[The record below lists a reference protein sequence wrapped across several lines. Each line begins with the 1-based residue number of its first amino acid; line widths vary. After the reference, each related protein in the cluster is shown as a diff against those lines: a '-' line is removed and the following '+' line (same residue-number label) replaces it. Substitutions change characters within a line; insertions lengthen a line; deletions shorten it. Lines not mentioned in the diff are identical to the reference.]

1 MDPEKKELAP
11 KDPAAMH
18 VPRRRR
24 TLLPSRR
31 EPGVTERVRTGID
44 HPFLILVIIL
54 LAIGT
59 TFVFSSSYVYAK
71 SRYDDS
77 YFFARSQLIWVGL
90 SLIVLWVMSNVPY
103 HVYKRFAAPLFVI
116 SYILLWFV
124 FFFGADTN
132 GARRWIYFGPIS
144 VQPSE
149 IVKFTVVI
157 LIAKYMTGIYQRN
170 RDLMRTFRYGVLP
183 FGLLVLFLGVPLFLQ
198 PHLSAMVIIFVL
210 IFVLMYLG
218 GVKKGVLFGLLGAG
232 GAAMLGVILFTSH
245 GKSRIENW
253 IHPEL
258 DPLGDGWQPL
268 QSLYAIGSGG
278 FWGAGLGQS
287 KQKHLYLPEP
297 QNDYIFA
304 IVCEEMGWIFAVAVI
319 FLFVLLLWRGL
330 HIARNAPDQFS
341 SLVAT
346 GIIIQIALQV
356 FLNIGVVTN
365 SLPSTGVSLPFF
377 SYGGSSLIIFMAE
390 MGVILNISKQSTIE
404 KT

>member
-1 MDPEKKELAP
+1 MDPKNSIEKK
-11 KDPAAMH
+11 DPSEIRP
-18 VPRRRR
+18 PRRRR
-24 TLLPSRR
+24 TLLPSLRTKT
-31 EPGVTERVRTGID
+31 VQRVRSGID

-54 LAIGT
+54 LCIGT

-71 SRYDDS
+71 NRFDDS
-77 YFFARSQLIWVGL
+77 YFFARSQLIWAAL
-90 SLIVLWVMSNVPY
+90 SVVVLLVVSNIS
-103 HVYKRFAAPLFVI
+103 YKIYYRFALPLFAV
-116 SYILLWFV
+116 SYVLLWFV
-124 FFFGADTN
+124 FIFGADAN
-132 GARRWIYFGPIS
+132 GARRWIYIGSFS

-157 LIAKYMTGIYQRN
+157 LISKYLAKIYEKD
-170 RDLMRTFRYGVLP
+170 RDQMRSIRHGVVPFGVLV
-183 FGLLVLFLGVPLFLQ
+183 LLLGIPLFLQ
-198 PHLSAMVIIFVL
+198 PHLSAMVIIFLL
-210 IFVLMYLG
+210 IFILMYLG
-218 GVKKGVLFGLLGAG
+218 GVKKSYLFTLLGAG
-232 GAAMLGVILFTSH
+232 GAGMLGVILFTSH
-245 GKSRIENW
+245 GRSRIENW
-253 IHPEL
+253 LHPEL
-258 DPLGDGWQPL
+258 DPQGEGWQPL

-304 IVCEEMGWIFAVAVI
+304 IICEEMGWIFAVAVI

-341 SLVAT
+341 SLVAM

-365 SLPSTGVSLPFF
+365 TLPSTGVSLPFF

-390 MGVILNISKQSTIE
+390 MGVILNISKQSYIE
-404 KT
+404 KS

>member
-1 MDPEKKELAP
+1 MDQEKQEITA
-11 KDPAAMH
+11 KDPGEIR
-18 VPRRRR
+18 VPRRKR

-31 EPGVTERVRTGID
+31 RPESVRVKTGID

-54 LAIGT
+54 LCIGT

-71 SRYDDS
+71 NRYGDS
-77 YFFARSQLIWVGL
+77 YFFARSQLIWAGL
-90 SLIVLWVMSNVPY
+90 SLVVMFVVSNVSFRL
-103 HVYKRFAAPLFVI
+103 YKRFALPLFLV
-116 SYILLWFV
+116 SYVLLWLV
-124 FFFGADTN
+124 FFFGADAN
-132 GARRWIYFGPIS
+132 GARRWIYVGPVS
-144 VQPSE
+144 MQPSE

-157 LIAKYMTGIYQRN
+157 LISKYISGIYEKN
-170 RDLMRTFRYGVLP
+170 RDLMRTFRYGILP
-183 FGLLVLFLGVPLFLQ
+183 FGIVVLLVGVPLFFQ
-198 PHLSAMVIIFVL
+198 PHLSAMVIIFAL
-210 IFVLMYLG
+210 IFILMYLG
-218 GVKKGVLFGLLGAG
+218 GVKPAFLGTLLGVGSAG
-232 GAAMLGVILFTSH
+232 MLGVILFTSH
-245 GKSRIENW
+245 GRSRLANW
-253 IHPEL
+253 INPEL

-278 FWGAGLGQS
+278 FWGLGLGQS

-319 FLFVLLLWRGL
+319 VLFVLLLWRGL

-390 MGVILNISKQSTIE
+390 MGVILNISKQSSIE